1 LEEEEEGHAGGES
14 RTREENEKGGN
25 LNS

>member
-1 LEEEEEGHAGGES
+1 LEEEEGHAGGES